1 MEPKLFK
8 YIWRHSKQ
16 EQLSILLLVLLSMP
30 FYFLS
35 LDLPKTIVN
44 QGILGQGF
52 LDPTDSKPFMAID
65 LPFGE
70 FFTGAPVTLFGG
82 VSMQQEGFLLSL
94 TFTYVILYLI
104 NSGFKYCINTGKGR
118 LGERM
123 LRRLRYE
130 LTDRLLR
137 FPIPHIRRVK
147 QAEVA
152 TMIKDEVEPLGG
164 FIGDA
169 FVTPAFLGGQAITA
183 MAFILMQ
190 NIWLGLV
197 AATIVVFQAFLVP
210 KMRLPI
216 LRLGRQR
223 QLTARQL
230 AGRVGE
236 VVDGAIEIH
245 SHDTSNLERADLVSR
260 LGRIFDIRH
269 EIFQR
274 KFMVKFVN
282 NFLAQLT
289 PFLFY
294 AGGGIL
300 AIRGHLDVGALIAV
314 IFAYKDLPGPIKELI
329 DWEQQRNDVQIK
341 YDQVVEQFQPPE
353 ILDPSVQDPD
363 QDSSEPLEGQF
374 SLSAVSLVDDSGTRL
389 IQSVSFSVDCRDHIA
404 IIGPSD
410 SGKDHLGLVLASLS
424 EPSSGSIRVGGRDLT
439 KLPQSVTGRRIGYL
453 GQDTY
458 LFPHSVRENL
468 LYGLRH
474 KPLREPKDAPAQR
487 ARRKAW
493 IAESRR
499 AGNPIW
505 DIEADWTDYEAAGAT
520 GPEDIDEQ
528 VLEVLALVDMDE
540 DVYRFGLSG
549 TIDAEARPD
558 FAEAILQARAELP
571 KRLAQDQTENLVVRF
586 DPDAYNKNA
595 TFAENLLFGTPRK
608 GGYKLRDLAKNELMT
623 KVLEETDLLDS
634 IVAMGV
640 SIARTMVEIFADLP
654 PGHPFFEQFSFIDA
668 DDLPS
673 FRAYVVK
680 VDKQG
685 IEALDPPDRLAL
697 RRLPLDYTE
706 ARHRLGLID
715 ETIESRAVAARKLF
729 AERLNKQDPDAVAI
743 YDPEAYNSAASIQ
756 DNILFGRI
764 AYGQAKAR
772 DIVGSAM
779 TEILDT
785 LGLRKTVIGAGLDYQ
800 VGVGGKRLS
809 ATQRQKLGL
818 ARNLLKQPD
827 LLIVNDGLAVLD
839 SATEDKLQ
847 ARVLERRK
855 GGGVIWIL
863 QRPQSCEQFSRVLVM
878 QDGRIVE
885 QGSFADLNKSGSALS
900 EIMAAK

>member
-8 YIWRHSKQ
+8 YIWHHSKR
-16 EQLSILLLVLLSMP
+16 EQLAILLLVLLSMP

-35 LDLPKTIVN
+35 LDLPKMIVN
-44 QGILGQGF
+44 QGILGKGF
-52 LDPTDSKPFMAID
+52 SDPLDSKSFLAMD

-70 FFTGAPVTLFGG
+70 LLTGAPVTLFEGFTL
-82 VSMQQEGFLLSL
+82 QQQGFLLSL
-94 TFTYVILYLI
+94 TFSYVLLYLI
-104 NSGFKYCINTGKGR
+104 NSGFKYWINTGKGR

-137 FPIPHIRRVK
+137 FPIPHMRRVK

-152 TMIKDEVEPLGG
+152 TMVKDEVEPLGG

-183 MAFILMQ
+183 MAFILVQ
-190 NIWLGLV
+190 NVYLGLV
-197 AATIVVFQAFLVP
+197 AAAIVAIQAYLVP
-210 KMRLPI
+210 KMRTPI

-230 AGRVGE
+230 AGRVAE
-236 VVDGAIEIH
+236 VVDGAVEIH
-245 SHDTSNLERADLVSR
+245 AHDTSNLERADLVSR

-289 PFLFY
+289 PFIFY
-294 AGGGIL
+294 GGGGIL

-341 YDQVVEQFQPPE
+341 YDQVIEQFQPPD
-353 ILDPSVQDPD
+353 ILDPSAQDPD
-363 QDSSEPLEGQF
+363 RDASDPLDGQL
-374 SLSAVSLVDDSGTRL
+374 SLSGVSLVDDSGNHL
-389 IQSVSFSVDCRDHIA
+389 IKSISFSIACRDHIA
-404 IIGPSD
+404 IVGPSD
-410 SGKDHLGLVLASLS
+410 SGKDHLGLLLASLS
-424 EPSSGSIRVGGRDLT
+424 EPTSGSIRVGERDLT

-458 LFPHSVRENL
+458 LFPQSVRENL

-474 KPLREPKDAPAQR
+474 KPLREPKETPERR

-493 IAESRR
+493 VAESQR
-499 AGNPIW
+499 AGNPTW
-505 DIEADWTDYEAAGAT
+505 DFEADWTDYEAAGAS
-520 GPEDIDEQ
+520 GPEDIDERI
-528 VLEVLALVDMDE
+528 LEVLNLVDMD
-540 DVYRFGLSG
+540 DDAYRFGLG
-549 TIDAEARPD
+549 GFIDAEAHPEIAD
-558 FAEAILQARAELP
+558 AILRARAELP
-571 KRLAQDQTENLVVRF
+571 KRLAQDKAENLVVRF

-595 TFAENLLFGTPRK
+595 TLAENLLFGTPRK
-608 GGYKLRDLAKNELMT
+608 QGYKLRDLANNELMT
-623 KVLEETDLLDS
+623 KVLDEAGLLDT
-634 IVAMGV
+634 IIDMGV

-668 DDLPS
+668 DDLPN
-673 FRAYVVK
+673 FRGYVVK

-685 IEALDPPDRLAL
+685 TEALDPPDRLAL
-697 RRLPLDYTE
+697 RRLPLSYSE

-715 ETIESRAVAARKLF
+715 ETIETRAVAARKLF
-729 AERLNKQDPDAVAI
+729 AARLNKLDPGAVAI
-743 YDPEAYNSAASIQ
+743 YDPEAYNSAASLQ

-764 AYGQAKAR
+764 AYGQARAR
-772 DIVGSAM
+772 DIVGKAM
-779 TEILDT
+779 TELLDT
-785 LGLRKTVIGAGLDYQ
+785 LGLRNIVIGAGLDYQ

-818 ARNLLKQPD
+818 ARNILKQPD

-839 SATEDKLQ
+839 TATQDKLQ
-847 ARVLERRK
+847 RRVLERRV

-885 QGSFADLNKSGSALS
+885 QGSFTDLNKPGSALS
-900 EIMAAK
+900 DIMAAE